1 MAPVRSCSTAAHRY
15 QRGAAM
21 VFIVVS
27 MLALLLMVGLALDVG
42 HATLNK
48 SRLQNAA
55 DAAALAAAKMID
67 GTGSTI
73 LATTEALAAFGAN
86 ANSSGDQELAA
97 AYANGGGTVSVTVQ
111 YSTTVAPFV
120 PGAPNGP
127 YVRVLAAGFTRPT
140 WFVAIAGIN
149 QLTVSATA
157 VAGPSPSI
165 NNACNLAPMMVCGDP
180 TQGPPQNPNGL
191 WGYTPDQP
199 VVLKQATPGGSS
211 AVGPGNFQLIQ
222 LGGTGANIVRQ
233 NLAGGYAGCL
243 TQGDSIQTETGNA
256 TGPTVQG
263 LDTRFGDYAGPMGG
277 TQSQYPPDVI
287 TTQPTPKLTVTDNGN
302 GNFTIFSGSTQIT
315 PSNIGTV
322 FNYDQGSNNYQQRM
336 SAQNFDNAL
345 PPGGNGT
352 PGRRILAVPVGA
364 CNGNSNGS
372 STVPLL
378 GFACFF
384 LMQEPVQKG
393 TDDYVIGQFI
403 QNCEVNGT
411 PGPAP
416 ATGPAPHIIQLY
428 HDPTS
433 GDS

>member
-1 MAPVRSCSTAAHRY
+1 
-15 QRGAAM
+15 M
-21 VFIVVS
+21 VFLVVA

-48 SRLQNAA
+48 SRLQNAT

-67 GTGSTI
+67 GTRSTI
-73 LATTEALAAFGAN
+73 LATTEALTAFGAN

-97 AYANGGGTVSVTVQ
+97 AYANGTGTVSVTVQ

-127 YVRVLAAGFTRPT
+127 YVRVLVSGFTRPT
-140 WFVAIAGIN
+140 WFVALAGIT
-149 QLTVSATA
+149 QMTVSATA
-157 VAGPSPSI
+157 VAGPSPSV
-165 NNACNLAPMMVCGDP
+165 NNACNIAPMMVCGDP

-222 LGGTGANIVRQ
+222 LGGSGANVVRQ
-233 NLAGGYAGCL
+233 NLAGGYSGCL
-243 TQGDSIQTETGNA
+243 TQGSNIQTEPGNA

-263 LDTRFGDYAGPMGG
+263 LDTRFGDYSGPMGG
-277 TQSQYPPDVI
+277 SESQYPPDVI
-287 TTQPTPKLTVTDNGN
+287 TTQPNPQLSVTDNGN
-302 GNFTIFSGSTQIT
+302 GNFTIYSGSTQIT
-315 PSNIGTV
+315 ASNIGTV
-322 FNYDQGSNNYQQRM
+322 FNYDQGSNNYQQKM
-336 SAQNFDNAL
+336 STQSFDNAL
-345 PPGGNGT
+345 PPAGSGT

-384 LMQEPVQKG
+384 LMQEPVQQG
-393 TDDYVIGQFI
+393 TNDYVIGQFI
-403 QNCEVNGT
+403 QNCDVNGT

-428 HDPTS
+428 HDPNS

>member
-1 MAPVRSCSTAAHRY
+1 MAALSSCGAAALRH

-48 SRLQNAA
+48 SRLQNAT

-67 GTGSTI
+67 STRSTI

-111 YSTTVAPFV
+111 YSATVAPFV

-127 YVRVLAAGFTRPT
+127 YVRVLVAGFTRPT
-140 WFVAIAGIN
+140 WFVAIAGIS
-149 QLTVSATA
+149 QVTVSATA
-157 VAGPSPSI
+157 VAGPSPTV
-165 NNACNLAPMMVCGDP
+165 NNACNIAPMMVCGNP
-180 TQGPPQNPNGL
+180 AQGPPQNPNGL

-222 LGGTGANIVRQ
+222 LGGSGANIVRQ
-233 NLAGGYAGCL
+233 NLAGGFSGCV
-243 TQGDSIQTETGNA
+243 TQGNNIQTEPGNA

-263 LDTRFGDYAGPMGG
+263 LDTRFGDYHGPMGG
-277 TQSQYPPDVI
+277 TESQYPPDVI
-287 TTQPTPKLTVTDNGN
+287 TTQPNPQLTVTDLGN
-302 GNFTIFSGSTQIT
+302 GNFQIYSGSTQIT
-315 PSNIGTV
+315 ASNIGTV
-322 FNYDQGSNNYQQRM
+322 FNYDQGSNNYQERM

-345 PPGGNGT
+345 APGGFGT

-364 CNGNSNGS
+364 CTGNSNGS

-384 LMQEPVQKG
+384 LMQEPVQQG
-393 TDDYVIGQFI
+393 TNDYVIGQFI
-403 QNCEVNGT
+403 QNCDVNGT
-411 PGPAP
+411 PGPQP
-416 ATGPAPHIIQLY
+416 ATGPAPHIIELY
-428 HDPTS
+428 HDPDS